1 MGTWPILAE
10 YSQQAACKDGDRVLA
25 ALVDIRFS
33 SCNYDRIDTQ
43 ANVVVERSTSFIYCN
58 VLLRPPADDL

>member
-1 MGTWPILAE
+1 MDTWPLLAE
-10 YSQQAACKDGDRVLA
+10 YSQQAACKHGGRILA
-25 ALVDIRFS
+25 ALMDIRIS

-43 ANVVVERSTSFIYCN
+43 ANIVVEKSTSFIYCN